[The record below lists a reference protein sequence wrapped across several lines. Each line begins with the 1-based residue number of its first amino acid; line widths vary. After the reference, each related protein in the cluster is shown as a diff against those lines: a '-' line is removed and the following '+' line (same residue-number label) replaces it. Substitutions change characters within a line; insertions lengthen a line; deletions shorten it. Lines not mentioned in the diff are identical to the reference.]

1 MTITRHKFTHAFYFL
16 PAVTLE
22 WMNLQGKK
30 EYTLGFE
37 WLVWGF
43 YLDKD

>member
-1 MTITRHKFTHAFYFL
+1 MRTSTHKFSNAFYIL

-22 WMNLQGKK
+22 WMNLHGKK

-37 WLVWGF
+37 WLKWGF
-43 YLDKD
+43 YLEM